1 MYEYYSLNLFI
12 PGGMSIGKRKLMLVT
27 LGTLMGSLEG
37 LKQEWMYAPRQEWP
51 FLRGGRQ

>member
-27 LGTLMGSLEG
+27 LVT
-37 LKQEWMYAPRQEWP
+37 
-51 FLRGGRQ
+51 